1 MAGYIARLPD
11 SLSCLLPTFLDS
23 GRDCMYKV
31 ALLRRGVQAGARRQP
46 ERVKYFAEHIELS
59 L

>member
-1 MAGYIARLPD
+1 
-11 SLSCLLPTFLDS
+11 
-23 GRDCMYKV
+23 MYKV

-46 ERVKYFAEHIELS
+46 ERVKDFAEHIELS